1 MAETPDTNPGTP
13 DLVDEET
20 ERADQELVMF
30 LERDQLA
37 AGTSVPLPRASLK
50 RRVRIGLWVL
60 RVFVIL
66 LSIMVIYTFAS
77 KLN

>member
-13 DLVDEET
+13 HLVVDAKK
-20 ERADQELVMF
+20 RADQQLVMF

-37 AGTSVPLPRASLK
+37 AGTSVPLPRAPLE
-50 RRVRIGLWVL
+50 RRVRTALWVL

-77 KLN
+77 RL

>member
-13 DLVDEET
+13 HLVADAKK
-20 ERADQELVMF
+20 RADQQLVMF

-37 AGTSVPLPRASLK
+37 AGTSVPLARAPLK
-50 RRVRIGLWVL
+50 RRVRTGLWLL

-77 KLN
+77 KL